1 MGGARDMYIRV
12 KAAGMLT
19 TVQDLGRFG
28 LQKYGVLISGAMD
41 AAALRMANLLAGN
54 EEGEAALEITLLGP
68 QLEFEKGA
76 VIALAGGDLSPSI
89 DGMAIPLWRP
99 VYVPAGSTL
108 KFGRVLSG
116 CRAYLAISGGIAV
129 PKAMGSR
136 STYLRAGI
144 GGVHGRALEAGDVL
158 ETGESVEWFKT
169 CSDKTVVMP
178 WGAGHSIRPAY
189 QENPV
194 IRVVRGPE
202 FDKFSAESKQRL
214 WTEPFR
220 VTTQSDRMGYR
231 LADVPLAVAAP
242 VEMISS
248 AVSMGTI
255 QIPPEGNPIVLLAD
269 RQTVGGY
276 PRIAHVISVDLPLI
290 AQVRPGG
297 CIRFTEVT
305 QEEAQELYV
314 KREQEIAQ
322 FRQGLSLR
330 MR

>member
-1 MGGARDMYIRV
+1 MYIRV

-19 TVQDLGRFG
+19 TVQDLGRIG
-28 LQKYGVLISGAMD
+28 LQKYGVLTSGAMD
-41 AAALRMANLLAGN
+41 AAALRIANLLAGN
-54 EEGEAALEITLLGP
+54 EESAAALEITLLGP
-68 QLEFEKGA
+68 QLVFEKGT

-108 KFGRVLSG
+108 KFGRALSG
-116 CRAYLAISGGIAV
+116 CRTYLAISGGIFV
-129 PKAMGSR
+129 PEAMGSR

-158 ETGESVEWFKT
+158 ETGKPVVWSKT
-169 CSDKTVVMP
+169 CSDKTIVMP
-178 WGAGHSIRPAY
+178 WGASHAIRPAY
-189 QENPV
+189 KENPV

-202 FDKFSAESKQRL
+202 FDKFSEESKQRL
-214 WTEPFR
+214 WKEPFR

-231 LADVPLAVAAP
+231 LADVPLVVAEP

-248 AVSMGTI
+248 AVSTGTI
-255 QIPPEGNPIVLLAD
+255 QVPPEGNPIVLLAD

-290 AQVRPGG
+290 AQVRPGER
-297 CIRFTEVT
+297 IQFTEVT

-322 FRQGLSLR
+322 FRQGLFLR
-330 MR
+330 IR